1 MTSIEKARLLRQHQT
16 PTEAI
21 LWEQLRAR
29 RLAGFKFRRQYVIE
43 QYIADFVCVEAKLI
57 VELDGE
63 YHAEVE
69 QAAYDA
75 VRTQFLQALD
85 FRVLRF
91 WNWEVEKDLGMVLE
105 EIERQLTP
113 SPSPHAERGNEEV
126 LFNL

>member
-16 PTEAI
+16 KAEAL

-69 QAAYDA
+69 RAAYDA

-91 WNWEVEKDLGMVLE
+91 WNWEVEKDLGMILE
-105 EIERQLTP
+105 EIEKHLTP
-113 SPSPHAERGNEEV
+113 SPSPRGRGAKD
-126 LFNL
+126 